1 LAKHS
6 KSFSLTDSISVGV
19 DRMQRNFEP
28 MRKQVEA
35 WPRFELTDVM
45 ANVVIYQVFEEGK
58 LPAGLPF

>member
-1 LAKHS
+1 
-6 KSFSLTDSISVGV
+6 
-19 DRMQRNFEP
+19 MQRNFEP